1 MQVCFSC
8 ELRLDKIFTETVYNV
23 INFLLDLPNIFFNAT
38 NCFNA
43 NRNLILSPRAKTL
56 QIVYQMFY
64 LSYCFVRLMLYCMFV
79 IIITH
84 GMQILFI
91 KMMRV
96 LAPCNCAR
104 KIMISFLS
112 IHLLRN
118 FNCIPLG
125 IKIEIRSRYVHSHA
139 HLLLHKKQLFT

>member
-1 MQVCFSC
+1 
-8 ELRLDKIFTETVYNV
+8 
-23 INFLLDLPNIFFNAT
+23 
-38 NCFNA
+38 
-43 NRNLILSPRAKTL
+43 
-56 QIVYQMFY
+56 MFY

-96 LAPCNCAR
+96 LVPCNCAR

-112 IHLLRN
+112 LHLLRN
-118 FNCIPLG
+118 FKCIPLG
-125 IKIEIRSRYVHSHA
+125 IKIELRSRYVHLHA
-139 HLLLHKKQLFT
+139 HILLHNKQLFT